1 MKLSAKYNRVNLI
14 TSFVV
19 LILTGLLYYGVIH
32 FILTDKLDRDLKIE
46 ADEILD
52 YVKTYH
58 KLPLAGD
65 FKDQKVEY
73 RLLKP
78 AELVEEH
85 FLYTEYKNLQEKE
98 MEPGRSLV
106 LPVALGPEKYEVR
119 ITKSRVEAEDLIRI
133 IFLIT
138 LGVTAVLLVSLV
150 LINRFVLNNLWK
162 PFYAILD
169 QLKAFSLADDKELK
183 PEQTKIE
190 EFMELNRSLV
200 LMSQRVRADYKDLK
214 TFTDNASHEMM
225 TPLAVVNTKL
235 DTLLQTD
242 SFSDQQG
249 ELIHDIYNAMGRLS
263 KLNQT
268 MLLLAKI
275 ENNLIL
281 DEELLNFKQLLEQK
295 CVQFQELFQLNEI
308 KLQADLSVVELKMSR
323 YLADVLLNNLFTNAI
338 RHNRAAGVVE
348 VFLDHK
354 ELQIG
359 NTSKQRALNVDKIFE
374 RFNKSGD
381 SEGMGLGLAISRQI
395 CNHYKFSLQYA
406 YLREKHYGVFMLL
419 FSTLSLS
426 FSGFGQT
433 NDSLVKDSTQL
444 KDRRNLKS
452 FIPGAAAFGYGL
464 IALTGGPLKNFD
476 QYVADKR
483 NEHHPNF
490 NSSTDDYLR
499 YAPFVALYGLELM
512 GVKGKHGFADK
523 TALMLLSGLV
533 TVGSVNLLKKATDKE
548 RPDHSNFVSFPSGH
562 AAIAFAGAELLNQEY
577 GDASVWYSIGG
588 YTIASAT
595 AVLRIYNNA
604 HWFSDV
610 VAGAGL

>member
-46 ADEILD
+46 ADEIMD

-138 LGVTAVLLVSLV
+138 LGVTAVLLVSLL

-162 PFYAILD
+162 PFYGILD

-338 RHNRAAGVVE
+338 RHNTAAGVVE

-354 ELQIG
+354 ELRMS
-359 NTSKQRALNVDKIFE
+359 NTSKQKALNVDKIFE

-406 YLREKHYGVFMLL
+406 YLREKHVF
-419 FSTLSLS
+419 
-426 FSGFGQT
+426 
-433 NDSLVKDSTQL
+433 
-444 KDRRNLKS
+444 
-452 FIPGAAAFGYGL
+452 
-464 IALTGGPLKNFD
+464 
-476 QYVADKR
+476 
-483 NEHHPNF
+483 
-490 NSSTDDYLR
+490 
-499 YAPFVALYGLELM
+499 
-512 GVKGKHGFADK
+512 
-523 TALMLLSGLV
+523 
-533 TVGSVNLLKKATDKE
+533 
-548 RPDHSNFVSFPSGH
+548 
-562 AAIAFAGAELLNQEY
+562 
-577 GDASVWYSIGG
+577 SI
-588 YTIASAT
+588 I
-595 AVLRIYNNA
+595 
-604 HWFSDV
+604 F
-610 VAGAGL
+610 